1 MEMRSE
7 TAGNDV
13 LLLTC
18 EHAGNRIPREYA
30 DLFAG
35 AEEVLESHRGWDPGA
50 LPLARSLAR
59 LLGRPLL
66 STPWSRLLVE
76 ANRSIS
82 NPRIWSCYTRGLE
95 RREREK
101 ILERYWRP
109 HRRAVEEAVEELIAL
124 GRRVVHVGVHSFTP
138 QLGGEVRNADMALL
152 YDSRRKAEA
161 EFCRCW
167 LDALGG
173 LEPGLRL
180 RVNYPYLGRADG
192 LTTGLRRK
200 HAEAWY
206 LGIELEMNQAM
217 YGAAGW
223 GRFQRQVAESL
234 RGVLAGGG
242 G

>member
-1 MEMRSE
+1 
-7 TAGNDV
+7 
-13 LLLTC
+13 
-18 EHAGNRIPREYA
+18 
-30 DLFAG
+30 
-35 AEEVLESHRGWDPGA
+35 
-50 LPLARSLAR
+50 
-59 LLGRPLL
+59 
-66 STPWSRLLVE
+66 
-76 ANRSIS
+76 
-82 NPRIWSCYTRGLE
+82 LE

-101 ILERYWRP
+101 ILERYWWP
-109 HRRAVEEAVEELIAL
+109 HRRAVEEAVEELIAG

-161 EFCRCW
+161 GFCRRW

-200 HAEAWY
+200 HGEGWY
-206 LGIELEMNQAM
+206 LGVELEMNQAV
-217 YGAAGW
+217 YGGAGW